1 MLRVPRNES
10 SPRNK
15 VSNGHFI
22 KQVVGRI
29 HVTTFAVHIDEM
41 VSDKEVRRVDGVVG
55 KHVAVQKNA
64 FLEAFVASTCVE
76 ESGIDLEGVR
86 RSEGVEQ

>member
-1 MLRVPRNES
+1 MLCVPRNES

-15 VSNGHFI
+15 VSLGHFI
-22 KQVVGRI
+22 KQVFGRI
-29 HVTTFAVHIDEM
+29 QVATFAVHVDEM
-41 VSDKEVRRVDGVVG
+41 VSNKVG
-55 KHVAVQKNA
+55 KHVVVQRNT

-86 RSEGVEQ
+86 RGEGVEQ

>member
-1 MLRVPRNES
+1 MLCVPRNES

-15 VSNGHFI
+15 VSLGHFI
-22 KQVVGRI
+22 KQVFGRI
-29 HVTTFAVHIDEM
+29 QVATFAVHVDEM
-41 VSDKEVRRVDGVVG
+41 VSNKEVGRGGVVG
-55 KHVAVQKNA
+55 KHVVVQRNT

-86 RSEGVEQ
+86 RGEGVEQ